1 MVFRNPALVVK
12 RLAGWRP
19 WRTAPRRSRVM
30 IGVGL
35 LTAAVL
41 AVAVAVGAV
50 SAGLIV
56 KVWPEQGSMFDD
68 AKP

>member
-1 MVFRNPALVVK
+1 
-12 RLAGWRP
+12 
-19 WRTAPRRSRVM
+19 M

-35 LTAAVL
+35 LTVAVL
-41 AVAVAVGAV
+41 AVAVAIGAL

-56 KVWPEQGSMFDD
+56 KIWPEQDSLFDD